1 MLKGLEFDVN
11 EIFQIFDSDKDGY
24 LDNDQF
30 SDAIRVAG
38 LNPSDAEIKEILAE
52 VALETQSFI
61 SCDEFVKA
69 YNLLKIGNNIDVQEV
84 KNIYS
89 LTGNNTGKITFE
101 ELKKILCGEGE
112 PLTDEQA
119 DKIICDFDKNGDG
132 FIDLDE
138 LIRGLI
144 KVEYH

>member
-69 YNLLKIGNNIDVQEV
+69 YNLLKIGNPRYPI
-84 KNIYS
+84 
-89 LTGNNTGKITFE
+89 KI
-101 ELKKILCGEGE
+101 KS
-112 PLTDEQA
+112 
-119 DKIICDFDKNGDG
+119 N
-132 FIDLDE
+132 
-138 LIRGLI
+138 
-144 KVEYH
+144 